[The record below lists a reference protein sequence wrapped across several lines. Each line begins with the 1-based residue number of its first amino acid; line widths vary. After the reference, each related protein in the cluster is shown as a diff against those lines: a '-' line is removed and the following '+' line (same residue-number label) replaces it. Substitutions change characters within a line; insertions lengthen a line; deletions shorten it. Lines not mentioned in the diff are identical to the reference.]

1 MFGLSEQLK
10 RLSDCG
16 DPLETMGRVVDF
28 EVFRPALEK
37 ALAYGAGTKGGR
49 PPYDPVAM
57 FKVLILAAQNTVSDA
72 SMEFLIRDRLSWLRF
87 LGFDLGAPT
96 PDENTIRLF
105 REKLTRAGAID
116 ALFVAFDRQLRDRG
130 YLPMGGQIVDA
141 TLVAAPKQR
150 NTAAEK
156 DAIKAGKSAAEIW
169 SDNPAKAAQKDTDAR
184 WTLKFVKARPL
195 PSGRPGVDI
204 AIPSFGYKSSIA
216 ICRRYGFI
224 RRGKVTNGARFDGR
238 MLRDV
243 VINDNTA
250 SNVWADTA
258 YRSRSNEAWLTSIG
272 RVRSPRA
279 GRCQRAPRAPTPPS
293 PPCVPASTTCSPGR
307 RTRWRCSSAPSALR
321 APRRRSR
328 SPISPTTLIAWS
340 STNDVQQWD
349 SYARRRRFP
358 AITKSEAPPAD
369 RQRGETRSRH
379 AAAGTR
385 DMLMWVPN
393 CQSASG

>member
-1 MFGLSEQLK
+1 MRQAGLFGLSDQLK

-37 ALAYGAGTKGGR
+37 ALAYGDGAKGGR

-72 SMEFLIRDRLSWLRF
+72 RMEFLIRDRLSWLRF
-87 LGFDLGAPT
+87 LGFDLGAVT

-116 ALFVAFDRQLRDRG
+116 ALFSAFDRCLRERG

-169 SDNPAKAAQKDTDAR
+169 PGQPAKAAQKDTDAR
-184 WTLKFVKARPL
+184 WTLKFAKGRAL
-195 PSGRPGVDI
+195 PGGKPGIDI

-216 ICRRYGFI
+216 ICRRHGFI
-224 RRGKVTNGARFDGR
+224 RRGKVTDGARFDGR

-243 VINDNTA
+243 VTNDNTA
-250 SNVWADTA
+250 SDVWAKPAKVPAMRSIVGKQAEGDTA
-258 YRSRSNEAWLTSIG
+258 YRSRSNEAWLRSIG
-272 RVRSPRA
+272 RVSRIHRKKPKGRPMPARTARA
-279 GRCQRAPRAPTPPS
+279 NA
-293 PPCVPASTTCSPGR
+293 
-307 RTRWRCSSAPSALR
+307 
-321 APRRRSR
+321 
-328 SPISPTTLIAWS
+328 
-340 STNDVQQWD
+340 
-349 SYARRRRFP
+349 
-358 AITKSEAPPAD
+358 TKSTVRARVEHVFARQKDQMALFIRTVGIARAEAKITLANLAYNID
-369 RQRGETRSRH
+369 RLIFHERRAVME
-379 AAAGTR
+379 
-385 DMLMWVPN
+385 
-393 CQSASG
+393 

>member
-1 MFGLSEQLK
+1 MRQAGLFGLSDQLK

-37 ALAYGAGTKGGR
+37 ALAYGDGARGGR

-72 SMEFLIRDRLSWLRF
+72 RMEFLIRDRLSWLRF
-87 LGFDLGAPT
+87 LGFDLGAVT

-116 ALFVAFDRQLRDRG
+116 ALFAAFDRQLRDRG

-156 DAIKAGKSAAEIW
+156 EAIKAGKSAAEIW
-169 SDNPAKAAQKDTDAR
+169 PGQPAKAAQKDTDAR
-184 WTLKFVKARPL
+184 WTLKFAKGRPL
-195 PSGRPGVDI
+195 PGGKPGIDI

-216 ICRRYGFI
+216 ICRRHGFI
-224 RRGKVTNGARFDGR
+224 RRGKVTDGARFDGR

-243 VINDNTA
+243 VTNDNTA
-250 SNVWADTA
+250 SDVWAKPAKVPAMRSIVGKQAEGDTA
-258 YRSRSNEAWLTSIG
+258 YRSRSNEAWLRSIG
-272 RVRSPRA
+272 RVSRVHRKKPKGKPMPARTARA
-279 GRCQRAPRAPTPPS
+279 NAAKSTVRARVEHVFARQKDQMALFIRTVGIARAEAKITL
-293 PPCVPASTTCSPGR
+293 ANLAYNIDRLIFHER
-307 RTRWRCSSAPSALR
+307 RTAM
-321 APRRRSR
+321 
-328 SPISPTTLIAWS
+328 
-340 STNDVQQWD
+340 
-349 SYARRRRFP
+349 
-358 AITKSEAPPAD
+358 
-369 RQRGETRSRH
+369 G
-379 AAAGTR
+379 
-385 DMLMWVPN
+385 
-393 CQSASG
+393 